1 MASSSVEVRDLK
13 KNLTALSS
21 LQNDYIKLVE
31 EEDADCGEAI
41 AYYSQ
46 LIDELKKNVKKE
58 SLKYA
63 RLIVTNPHFSNALEI
78 ENGNTIWKTITLKL
92 LKGPPFYTI
101 VISIC
106 RWLEI
111 SLVPEINSDFFSS
124 SHIRT

>member
-13 KNLTALSS
+13 KSLTALSA

-46 LIDELKKNVKKE
+46 LIDELKKSVKTE

-78 ENGNTIWKTITLKL
+78 ENGNYI
-92 LKGPPFYTI
+92 
-101 VISIC
+101 
-106 RWLEI
+106 E
-111 SLVPEINSDFFSS
+111 
-124 SHIRT
+124 